1 MLDRSTA
8 GRTPES
14 VQADASPV
22 AKTFAVVLI
31 NFTNLATQPWTKATV
46 ASAVTGV
53 APSLKT
59 FYEEESKGRMTI
71 GATVYGWYTIDA
83 TTTGCDWRTWH
94 TLGWNAATAAGV
106 NLSAFTNVMFIWPQ
120 TSECGFAGVGYVPGS
135 YTYINGTLSV
145 QVMTHEVGHNFGLG
159 HANAR
164 NCVVGGTRVTIAADA
179 SCTTQTY
186 ADPFSTMGN
195 NALRHNHGSQLGEL
209 GWLDASQ
216 KVVGTPG
223 NTYTISPYLGTGP
236 VKLVRI
242 PRGNGS
248 FFDLD
253 VRTPYGSFDNF
264 AAGSPAVSGATIR
277 LGWGTASPTGSP
289 QATELLDTT
298 PSTTD
303 LKDAPLLVGRS
314 ITDPVSTISFTTQ
327 SIGSGG
333 VTVRVTEGIAPGA
346 PGSLVAT
353 VDSEPSVSL
362 GWNAASDNVAVA
374 SYQVTRDGSTVATLP
389 ATARAWSDHA
399 VTAGS
404 TYDYAVAAVDT
415 SGNVGAAATK
425 TVDVPADRRRPR
437 HRPPRPRRPRRR
449 PPHRR
454 PHLRR
459 PRHPT
464 PRRPRRPTQAHRPRP
479 SRSPA
484 RPRRRPSASRGARRP
499 TTPASPAT
507 GSRATA
513 TRSPP

>member
-1 MLDRSTA
+1 MRRPTLHAILALLLVAAFAAPVEAAGAATHGRETLTGTLEAYYVDAPRQHQQGDDLGYDLRTEHGTVAVDFPGRGPRRLIGAKVSLTGTRRGGVLEMATSASGPELRVIDRSAVTTDQA
-8 GRTPES
+8 GS
-14 VQADASPV
+14 VQAVATPV
-22 AKTFAVVLI
+22 ARTFAVVLI
-31 NFTNLATQPWTKATV
+31 NFTNLATQPWTKAAV
-46 ASAVTGV
+46 ASAVTGA

-59 FYEEESKGRMTI
+59 FYEEELKGRMTV

-94 TLGWNAATAAGV
+94 TLGWNAATAAGA
-106 NLSAFTNVMFIWPQ
+106 NLSTFTNVMFIWPQ

-164 NCVVGGTRVTIAADA
+164 NCVVGGTRVTIAANA

-195 NALRHNHGSQLGEL
+195 NALRHNQGSQLGEL

-242 PRGNGS
+242 PRGDGS
-248 FFDLD
+248 FLDLD
-253 VRTPYGSFDNF
+253 VRTPYGSFDTF

-277 LGWGTASPTGSP
+277 LGWGTASPAASP

-298 PSTTD
+298 PATAD

-314 ITDPVSTISFTTQ
+314 ITDPVSTISFATQ

-333 VTVRVTEGIAPGA
+333 VIVRVTEGIAPGA

-353 VDSEPSVSL
+353 LDAEPSVSL
-362 GWNAASDNVAVA
+362 GWIL
-374 SYQVTRDGSTVATLP
+374 Q
-389 ATARAWSDHA
+389 
-399 VTAGS
+399 
-404 TYDYAVAAVDT
+404 
-415 SGNVGAAATK
+415 
-425 TVDVPADRRRPR
+425 
-437 HRPPRPRRPRRR
+437 
-449 PPHRR
+449 
-454 PHLRR
+454 
-459 PRHPT
+459 PT
-464 PRRPRRPTQAHRPRP
+464 T
-479 SRSPA
+479 SRSP
-484 RPRRRPSASRGARRP
+484 R
-499 TTPASPAT
+499 
-507 GSRATA
+507 
-513 TRSPP
+513 TR